1 MYGQNVLLAGTYRQW
16 ATGFTLAMFL
26 TGSGS
31 STLRGQSAVTASKGA
46 NQTIATPGKFYCNTK
61 ALTPAERAHHK
72 QLTDRIIAT
81 RREIVETEKGYE
93 FQFTPA
99 DISLAELANWV
110 AIESKCCPFF
120 DFHLDLEQVGTL
132 LCLRITG
139 EEGIKPFI
147 RTEFPAPA
155 K

>member
-61 ALTPAERAHHK
+61 ALTPAERVHHK

-99 DISLAELANWV
+99 DISLAELADWV

>member
-1 MYGQNVLLAGTYRQW
+1 MFGQNGLLASSYRPW
-16 ATGFTLAMFL
+16 AGFALAMFL
-26 TGSGS
+26 TGNES
-31 STLRGQSAVTASKGA
+31 STLQAQSAVSDSTRV
-46 NQTIATPGKFYCNTK
+46 NQTIAAPGKFYCNTK
-61 ALTPAERAHHK
+61 ALTAAERVHHK

-99 DISLAELANWV
+99 DISLAELADWV

-120 DFHLDLEQVGTL
+120 DFHLDLEQAGTL